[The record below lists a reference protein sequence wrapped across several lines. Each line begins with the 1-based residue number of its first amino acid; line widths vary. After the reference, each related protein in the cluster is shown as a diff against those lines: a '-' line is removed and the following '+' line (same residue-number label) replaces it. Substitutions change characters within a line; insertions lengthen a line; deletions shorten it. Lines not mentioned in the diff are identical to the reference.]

1 MQANQINNKILFYN
15 CDIISMNYDIDM
27 KWKNG
32 LLEKPNAILVEN
44 GRIVQLGKKD
54 DFECNHQKM
63 KYIDLKGKTIMPSFI
78 DSHSHI
84 TAFAQTL
91 GIVSLKD
98 VANFEEIKIKLQNY
112 IDKKDIKQNEWII
125 GHGYDHNYLKEKKH
139 PTKYELD
146 KISTKYPI
154 MIVHA
159 SGHMGV
165 TNSLGLKLLNI
176 DKNTQNPEGGTI
188 GRIFPT
194 NEPDGY
200 LEENAFIQHSQKV
213 LNLSDEEQLT
223 LLEKAQE
230 EYIKNGIT
238 TVQDGITKNKEFEIL
253 KLASTKGR
261 LKVDVVSYIDMKES
275 NNILKENPEYV
286 KNYKNKYKIGGYKI
300 FLDGSPQGK
309 TAWMSKPYENEKE
322 YNGYGI
328 YNNNEVE
335 NFVSKSLKENVQLL
349 AHCNGDQASEQ
360 LIQAFEKNS
369 KSQEINTRPVMIHA
383 QTVRYD
389 QLDRMKKL
397 NMIPSFFITH
407 IYYWGDIHIKNLG
420 KRAYKISPANY
431 AKKQNLK
438 FTFHQDT
445 PVLSPNML
453 ELVYTAV
460 TRKTKNGRTLGKEE
474 IIDVYSALEAITINS
489 AYQYFEENDKGSIEE
504 GKLADMVILSDNPLL
519 VDKEKIKEIK
529 IEGTVKEGKI
539 IYACNSKIL

>member
-1 MQANQINNKILFYN
+1 MNKDQSVNRILFCN
-15 CDIISMNYDIDM
+15 CDIISMNYDMDM

-32 LLEKPNAILVEN
+32 ILESPNAILVEN
-44 GRIVQLGKKD
+44 GKIVQVGKVD
-54 DFECNHQKM
+54 DFEINRENIRC
-63 KYIDLKGKTIMPSFI
+63 IDLKGKTIMPSFI

-84 TAFAQTL
+84 TALAQTL

-98 VANFEEIKIKLQNY
+98 VANFEEIKIRLERY
-112 IDKKDIKQNEWII
+112 IDGKNIKPNEWIV
-125 GHGYDHNYLKEKKH
+125 GHGYDHNYLKEKTH

-165 TNSLGLKLLNI
+165 ANSLGLKLLNI
-176 DKNTQNPEGGTI
+176 DENTKNSEGGII
-188 GRIFPT
+188 GRIANT

-200 LEENAFIQHSQKV
+200 LEENAFIQNSQKV
-213 LNLSDEEQLT
+213 LNLSDEEKLN
-223 LLEKAQE
+223 LLEMAQE

-238 TVQDGITKNKEFEIL
+238 TVQDGITKNKEFEML

-261 LKVDVVSYIDMKES
+261 LKIDVVSYVDMKES
-275 NNILKENPEYV
+275 SNILKENSEYL
-286 KNYKNKYKIGGYKI
+286 KKYKNRYKIGGYKI

-322 YNGYGI
+322 YKGYGI
-328 YNNNEVE
+328 YSDIDVE
-335 NFVSKSLKENVQLL
+335 KFVSKSLEENIQLL

-360 LIQAFEKNS
+360 LIRAFEKQS
-369 KSQEINTRPVMIHA
+369 KNQEIKTRPVMIHA

-389 QLDRMKKL
+389 QLERMKKL

-420 KRAYKISPANY
+420 ERAYKISPANY

-445 PVLSPNML
+445 PVLNPNML
-453 ELVYTAV
+453 ELVHIAV
-460 TRKTKNGRTLGKEE
+460 NRKTKNGIILGKEE

-489 AYQYFEENDKGSIEE
+489 AYQYFEKDMKGSIES
-504 GKLADMVILSDNPLL
+504 GKLADLVILSDNPLK
-519 VDKEKIKEIK
+519 VDKDKIKTIK
-529 IEGTVKEGKI
+529 ILATLKEGKMV
-539 IYACNSKIL
+539 YGEF